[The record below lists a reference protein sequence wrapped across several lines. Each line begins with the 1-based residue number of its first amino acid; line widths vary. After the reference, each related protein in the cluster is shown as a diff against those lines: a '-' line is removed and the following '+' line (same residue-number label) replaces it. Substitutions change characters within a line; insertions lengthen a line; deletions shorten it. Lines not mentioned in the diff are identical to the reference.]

1 MKLTKKLIPALGML
15 VLSACMLVTSTFAW
29 FSMND
34 VVKATNMTVSAKG
47 DQVYLQIV
55 AGKDTAFVNGKAQTS
70 ADITADETA
79 ELKPTNVKAT
89 GNVAYVGGA
98 PIWVSASG
106 ADAEN
111 AYQLGG
117 YTTVDD
123 LNKYALVN
131 IFKIRLDPTA
141 GANTASGTLRVSD
154 VRFKNA
160 NEENGPATVDAL
172 GQCVSVL
179 VACTDA
185 QGQVVKAQLYK
196 QLGADGK
203 FTFVGGDNFLA
214 GTKGAD
220 ATYYLFDNHTTG
232 VTINIYVF
240 FDGDNAKCTLSSF
253 AAASNKYS
261 VDVSFTVTKDEVTA
275 ESAKADTS
283 VVAQKPADPEDEDE

>member
-29 FSMND
+29 FAMND

-47 DQVYLQIV
+47 DQVYLQLV

-70 ADITADETA
+70 AEITADETA

-154 VRFKNA
+154 VRFTNA
-160 NEENGPATVDAL
+160 NEEDGTATVDAL

-185 QGQVVKAQLYK
+185 QGKVVKAQLYK

-214 GTKGAD
+214 GTKGD
-220 ATYYLFDNHTTG
+220 GATYYLFDNSTTG

-240 FDGDNAKCTLSSF
+240 FDGDNAKCTLSNYATAV
-253 AAASNKYS
+253 AATSNEYS
-261 VDVSFTVTKDEVTA
+261 VDVSFTVTKDEVET
-275 ESAKADTS
+275 ETTKADES
-283 VVAQKPADPEDEDE
+283 VVAQKQ